1 MSKFHHFAFIA
12 FPKLVALLLGLSTL
26 VSCTLSVIEEP
37 VEQKSRVLVDVRPFH
52 LAAEDFGAAT
62 RTADAPATRLSF
74 AVFDKEGNLVESVM
88 SLESSDGS
96 FGTVEMELYPGSYKM
111 VAVAHSGD
119 ADADVQSTTSVI
131 LPGTTFTDTF
141 VDTQELSVVSGQDC
155 SLSMTLPR
163 VTSAFVLRLADT
175 TPPADAK
182 EIQVE
187 VNYSALEPTSLDLNP
202 ATGLVTN
209 NWKQTRVIPIE
220 DFVEGEDIPVY
231 FIGMFPTETWPVTV
245 KATAFAT
252 DGTEIIS
259 HTINNVPLA
268 PNQKTIAT
276 GTFFKSQGSGTFTI
290 VTTWGDDIEIE
301 Y

>member
-1 MSKFHHFAFIA
+1 MSKSHSFTFVT
-12 FPKLVALLLGLSTL
+12 FPKLATLLLGMSTF

-37 VEQKSRVLVDVRPFH
+37 MEQKSRVVVDVRPFH
-52 LAAEDFGAAT
+52 LSAEDFGATT
-62 RTADAPATRLSF
+62 RAADAPATRLSF
-74 AVFDKEGNLVESVM
+74 AVFDEDGELVEEVID
-88 SLESSDGS
+88 LEPSDGS
-96 FGTVEMELYPGSYKM
+96 FGTIEMELFPGSYQM

-119 ADADVQSTTSVI
+119 ADADIQSATSVI

-141 VDTQELSVVSGQDC
+141 ADTQELSVISGQDC

-163 VTSAFVLRLADT
+163 VTSAFVLRLTDT
-175 TPPADAK
+175 TPPANAK
-182 EIQVE
+182 EIQVV
-187 VNYSALEPTSLDLNP
+187 VNTNTLEPTSLELNP
-202 ATGLVTN
+202 TTGLASN
-209 NWKQTRVIPIE
+209 NWELTKIIPIE
-220 DFVEGEDIPVY
+220 DFFEGEDIPVY

-290 VTTWGDDIEIE
+290 ETTWGDDIEIN

>member
-96 FGTVEMELYPGSYKM
+96 FGPVEMELYPGSYKM

-131 LPGTTFTDTF
+131 LPGSTFTDTF
-141 VDTQELSVVSGQDC
+141 AKVQDLTVNSDEDC
-155 SLSMTLPR
+155 SLGMTLPR
-163 VTSAFVLRLADT
+163 VTSAFVLRLTD
-175 TPPADAK
+175 TPPANVK
-182 EIQVE
+182 EIQVI
-187 VNYSALEPTSLDLNP
+187 VNTSGLEPGSLDLNP
-202 ATGLVTN
+202 TSGLVSN
-209 NWKQTRVIPIE
+209 LWKQICT
-220 DFVEGEDIPVY
+220 IPVADLSKDVPIY
-231 FIGMFPTETWPVTV
+231 YIGMYPVTAV
-245 KATAFAT
+245 NVEATAIAN
-252 DGTEIIS
+252 DDTEIIS

-268 PNQKTIAT
+268 PNQRTIAT

-290 VTTWGDDIEIE
+290 ETTWGADKEV
-301 Y
+301 YY

>member
-131 LPGTTFTDTF
+131 LPGSTFTDTF
-141 VDTQELSVVSGQDC
+141 AKVQDLTVNSDEDC
-155 SLSMTLPR
+155 SLGMTLPR
-163 VTSAFVLRLADT
+163 VTSAFVLRLTD
-175 TPPADAK
+175 TPPANVK
-182 EIQVE
+182 EIQVI
-187 VNYSALEPTSLDLNP
+187 VNTSGLEPGSLDLNP
-202 ATGLVTN
+202 TSGLVSN
-209 NWKQTRVIPIE
+209 LWKQICT
-220 DFVEGEDIPVY
+220 IPVADLSKDVPIY
-231 FIGMFPTETWPVTV
+231 YIGMYPVTAV
-245 KATAFAT
+245 NVEATAIAN
-252 DGTEIIS
+252 DDTEIIS

-268 PNQKTIAT
+268 PNQRTIAT

-290 VTTWGDDIEIE
+290 ETTWGADKEV
-301 Y
+301 YY

>member
-88 SLESSDGS
+88 SLESADGS

-119 ADADVQSTTSVI
+119 SDADVQSTTSVI
-131 LPGTTFTDTF
+131 LPGSTFTDTF
-141 VDTQELSVVSGQDC
+141 AKVQDLTVNSGEDC
-155 SLSMTLPR
+155 SLGMTLPR
-163 VTSAFVLRLADT
+163 VTSAFVLRLTD
-175 TPPADAK
+175 TPPANVK
-182 EIQVE
+182 EIQVI
-187 VNYSALEPTSLDLNP
+187 VNTSGLEPGSLDLNP
-202 ATGLVTN
+202 TSGLVSN
-209 NWKQTRVIPIE
+209 LWKQICT
-220 DFVEGEDIPVY
+220 IPVADLSKDVPIY
-231 FIGMFPTETWPVTV
+231 YIGMYPVTAV
-245 KATAFAT
+245 NVEATAIAT
-252 DGTEIIS
+252 DDTEIIS

-268 PNQKTIAT
+268 PNQRTIAT

-290 VTTWGDDIEIE
+290 ETTWGADKEV
-301 Y
+301 YY

>member
-88 SLESSDGS
+88 SLESADGS

-119 ADADVQSTTSVI
+119 SDADVQSTTSVI
-131 LPGTTFTDTF
+131 LPGSTFTDTF
-141 VDTQELSVVSGQDC
+141 AKVQDLTVNSGEDC
-155 SLSMTLPR
+155 SLGMTLPR
-163 VTSAFVLRLADT
+163 VTSAFVLRLTD
-175 TPPADAK
+175 TPPANVK
-182 EIQVE
+182 EIQVI
-187 VNYSALEPTSLDLNP
+187 VNTSGLEPGSLDLNP
-202 ATGLVTN
+202 TSGLVSN
-209 NWKQTRVIPIE
+209 RWKQICT
-220 DFVEGEDIPVY
+220 IPVADLSKDVPIY
-231 FIGMFPTETWPVTV
+231 YIGMYPVTAV
-245 KATAFAT
+245 NVEATAIAT
-252 DGTEIIS
+252 DDTEIIS

-268 PNQKTIAT
+268 PNQRTIAT

-290 VTTWGDDIEIE
+290 ETTWGADKEV
-301 Y
+301 YY

>member
-12 FPKLVALLLGLSTL
+12 FPKLLTLLLGLSTL

-88 SLESSDGS
+88 SLESADGS

-119 ADADVQSTTSVI
+119 SDADVQSTTSVI
-131 LPGTTFTDTF
+131 LPGSTFTDTF
-141 VDTQELSVVSGQDC
+141 AKVQDLTVNSGEDC
-155 SLSMTLPR
+155 SLGMTLPR
-163 VTSAFVLRLADT
+163 VTSAFVLRLTD
-175 TPPADAK
+175 TPPANVK
-182 EIQVE
+182 EIQVI
-187 VNYSALEPTSLDLNP
+187 VNTSGLEPGSLDLNP
-202 ATGLVTN
+202 TSGLVSN
-209 NWKQTRVIPIE
+209 LWKQICT
-220 DFVEGEDIPVY
+220 IPVADLSKDVPIY
-231 FIGMFPTETWPVTV
+231 YIGMYPVTAV
-245 KATAFAT
+245 NVEATAIAT
-252 DGTEIIS
+252 DDTEIIS

-268 PNQKTIAT
+268 PNQRTIAT

-290 VTTWGDDIEIE
+290 ETTWGADKEV
-301 Y
+301 YY

>member
-26 VSCTLSVIEEP
+26 VSCTLSVIEDP

-88 SLESSDGS
+88 SLESADGS

-119 ADADVQSTTSVI
+119 SDADVQSTTSVI
-131 LPGTTFTDTF
+131 LPGSTFTDTF
-141 VDTQELSVVSGQDC
+141 AKVQDLTVNSGEDC
-155 SLSMTLPR
+155 SLGMTLPR
-163 VTSAFVLRLADT
+163 VTSAFVLRLTD
-175 TPPADAK
+175 TPPANVK
-182 EIQVE
+182 EIQVI
-187 VNYSALEPTSLDLNP
+187 VNTSGLEPGSLDLNP
-202 ATGLVTN
+202 TSGLVSN
-209 NWKQTRVIPIE
+209 RWKQICT
-220 DFVEGEDIPVY
+220 IPVADLSKDVPIY
-231 FIGMFPTETWPVTV
+231 YIGMYPVTAV
-245 KATAFAT
+245 NVEATAIAT
-252 DGTEIIS
+252 DDTEIIS

-268 PNQKTIAT
+268 PNQRTIAT

-290 VTTWGDDIEIE
+290 ETTWGADKEV
-301 Y
+301 YY